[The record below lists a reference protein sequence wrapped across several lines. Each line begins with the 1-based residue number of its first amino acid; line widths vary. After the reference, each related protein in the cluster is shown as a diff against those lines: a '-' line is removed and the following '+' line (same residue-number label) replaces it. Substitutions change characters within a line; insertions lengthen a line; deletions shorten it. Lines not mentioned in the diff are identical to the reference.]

1 MLELLAMTTKRHRS
15 LGNEVLIEGGGE
27 CFKRLLTAVNQF
39 CPFLDTFA
47 SDSNCTL
54 FIPCKAVCP
63 CVSYMMCFLL
73 YLAQTMIRQCRTILE
88 SLVHTER
95 LQEWF
100 AIKRVKTKKVKTE
113 IRTI

>member
-15 LGNEVLIEGGGE
+15 LGNEVLIEGGEE

-54 FIPCKAVCP
+54 FIPCKALCP

-73 YLAQTMIRQCRTILE
+73 YLAPDNDSTMPYYFGITG
-88 SLVHTER
+88 
-95 LQEWF
+95 
-100 AIKRVKTKKVKTE
+100 AY
-113 IRTI
+113 